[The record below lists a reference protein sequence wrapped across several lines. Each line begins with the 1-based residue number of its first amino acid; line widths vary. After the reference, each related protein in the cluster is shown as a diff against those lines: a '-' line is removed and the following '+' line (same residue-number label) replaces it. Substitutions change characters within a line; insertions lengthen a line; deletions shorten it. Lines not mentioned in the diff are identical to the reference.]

1 MSNEKLG
8 VYVRVESLKDWNLVL
23 SEAKNKGFHRPN
35 WIGYD
40 DEKIH
45 ETYFPTYVYMDSD
58 HEILRSP
65 IRDDRYEEVRFSEY
79 FKVFYVKSILE
90 LTRMTIYRNMI
101 KDGHHLLEWADTLK
115 EIMSGHTSV
124 EEEMA
129 IKWLLGDTSIDVR
142 VDIPTKFALETV
154 AANYEKNVFY
164 YRETDQGIP
173 TKTNSI
179 KEAMLFGTKK
189 GAEKY
194 QTPAWKIIEV
204 NDYE

>member
-1 MSNEKLG
+1 MSDKKLG
-8 VYVRVESLKDWNLVL
+8 IYVRVESLKDWNLVI
-23 SEAKNKGFHRPN
+23 SEAEKKGFHRPN
-35 WIGYD
+35 WIGVYENL
-40 DEKIH
+40 DEND
-45 ETYFPTYVYMDSD
+45 FPTYVYMFN

-65 IRDDRYEEVRFSEY
+65 TRDDRYEEVKLSEY

-90 LTRMTIYRNMI
+90 LSRMTIFRNKI
-101 KDGHHLLEWADTLK
+101 KDGHHLLEFANDLK
-115 EIMSGHTSV
+115 QIMSGHTSV

-142 VDIPTKFALETV
+142 VEIPTMFALETI
-154 AANYEKNVFY
+154 ATNYENITFY
-164 YRETDQGIP
+164 YCETSQGIP

-179 KEAMLFGTKK
+179 KNAMLFGTKR
-189 GAEKY
+189 GAERY